1 VSAPWPTPG
10 ASGVPARPYIPQAGT
25 GLPDLPRPPLATTPA
40 TPGVPPA
47 RTVTTAWAPTT
58 VPSAPAPAAPPAAP
72 AKPASVELSIDD
84 DIGPIQETP
93 TAWGGETK
101 EAASQGFELDL
112 QVGMD
117 TPLSATEPP
126 HPISTP
132 VPAPAAMAPPAS
144 PVSSDGPAP
153 ARVVAA
159 DGGEAAL
166 KLALSQAS
174 REVIER
180 IVWEVVPQLAEVIV
194 KEHVERLARERT
206 K

>member
-1 VSAPWPTPG
+1 
-10 ASGVPARPYIPQAGT
+10 
-25 GLPDLPRPPLATTPA
+25 
-40 TPGVPPA
+40 
-47 RTVTTAWAPTT
+47 
-58 VPSAPAPAAPPAAP
+58 
-72 AKPASVELSIDD
+72 VELSIDD

-101 EAASQGFELDL
+101 EAAGQGFELDL

-132 VPAPAAMAPPAS
+132 APVAVAAPVATPPAAMAPPAS
-144 PVSSDGPAP
+144 IEAPAP

-194 KEHVERLARERT
+194 KEHVERLVRERT